1 MEVVSGAFVQ
11 VENHVEVGLHDFAER
26 LVEQG
31 ENLFIGRIVFALE
44 QVEIVHGQAHVVEPR
59 LSDALEVAFA
69 EEGLYVRNNPGETD
83 GVFFLDAV
91 DLTEPATQIHSAQS
105 FLFHCVVPVR
115 RK

>member
-1 MEVVSGAFVQ
+1 MEVVARTLVQ
-11 VENHVEVGLHDFAER
+11 VQDHVEISLHDLVER
-26 LVEQG
+26 LVEQL
-31 ENLFIGRIVFALE
+31 EHLFIGRVVFALE
-44 QVEIVHGQAHVVEPR
+44 QVEVVHGQAHVVEPC
-59 LSDALEVAFA
+59 LSDALEVALA
-69 EEGLYVRNNPGETD
+69 EEGLDVRNNPGEAD